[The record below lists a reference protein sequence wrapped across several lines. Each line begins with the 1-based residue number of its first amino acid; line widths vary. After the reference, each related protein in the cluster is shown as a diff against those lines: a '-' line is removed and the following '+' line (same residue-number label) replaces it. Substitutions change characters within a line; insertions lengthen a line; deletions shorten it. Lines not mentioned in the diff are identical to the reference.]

1 MNIILLGPP
10 GSGKGTQAQFLKE
23 QYGLMHL
30 STGDMLRH
38 EVSAGTTLGMKAK
51 DLIDSGQ
58 FVSDSLILEMI
69 GHYLDQPDY
78 SVGVILDGFPRTAA
92 QAEAL
97 DLMLKEKN
105 MILDHVIELKV
116 EEKVLEKRI
125 VGRYHCQQCGAGY
138 NEYFKLPQEPGI
150 CDVCGGNEFRRRADD
165 EAEKLRTR
173 LRLYREQTEPILPY
187 YMGKGI
193 LEHVDAAQEISDV
206 SINITKIIERPAQKA

>member
-38 EVSAGTTLGMKAK
+38 EVSTATDLGLKAK
-51 DLIDSGQ
+51 ELIDSGQ

-69 GHYLDQPDY
+69 AQYLDQPDY
-78 SVGVILDGFPRTAA
+78 SVGAILDGFPRTAG
-92 QAEAL
+92 QADAL
-97 DLMLKEKN
+97 DQMLREKKTT
-105 MILDHVIELKV
+105 LDHVIQLKV

-125 VGRYHCQQCGAGY
+125 VGRYSCQQCGAGY
-138 NEYFKLPQEPGI
+138 NEYFKLPQEPGV
-150 CDVCGGNEFRRRADD
+150 CDVCGGSEFKRRADD

-193 LEHVDAAQEISDV
+193 LEHVNAAQEISDV
-206 SINITKIIERPAQKA
+206 SADITKIIESPAQKA